1 MAQNRRGFACFS
13 WRPNRRLGPNR
24 GPTTPSRKG
33 FSTRRVLINKAPTCT
48 PGAEHLAQDG
58 AYPSGHTT
66 IGWTWAL
73 ILTEIAP
80 DRSQILARH
89 RSFGQSRD
97 VCNVHWQGDVI
108 EGGFLAAANGCR
120 ADFPCRSG
128 GRLERGRSPARQDCE
143 ASARLQG
150 RSGGARPR
158 SAIRPLAKDRAASE
172 PDVAAG
178 VDAAR
183 AISYLISKLNN
194 KSAT

>member
-73 ILTEIAP
+73 ILAEIAR
-80 DRSQILARH
+80 DRSRQILARG
-89 RSFGQSRD
+89 RSFGQSRV
-97 VCNVHWQGDVI
+97 VCNVHRQSDAI
-108 EGGFLAAANGCR
+108 EAGFLAAANGAR
-120 ADFPCRSG
+120 LHADPTFLADLEAAKSEVAALGGKIVKPQRDCKAEAERSPQT
-128 GRLERGRSPARQDCE
+128 RGRAPGE
-143 ASARLQG
+143 
-150 RSGGARPR
+150 
-158 SAIRPLAKDRAASE
+158 
-172 PDVAAG
+172 
-178 VDAAR
+178 
-183 AISYLISKLNN
+183 
-194 KSAT
+194 